1 MIIPYIPLQFFHR
14 LQITQPRLQLKN
26 HLSRKKKKKTIAKAK
41 AETIKHRIII
51 NKH

>member
-26 HLSRKKKKKTIAKAK
+26 HLGKKKKTIAKAK